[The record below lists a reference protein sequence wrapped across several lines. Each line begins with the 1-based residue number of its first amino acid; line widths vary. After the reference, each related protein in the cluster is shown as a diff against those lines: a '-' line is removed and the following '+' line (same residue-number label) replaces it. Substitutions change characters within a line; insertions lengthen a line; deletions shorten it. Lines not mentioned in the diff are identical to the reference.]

1 MTPTQF
7 CVLQVP
13 DEEDEAW
20 RRALFD
26 VAIAKGWKYYE
37 EWAGETIALDP
48 DAGGL
53 MLTGADTATSLP
65 PEQWVV
71 ITTSPQHAVSTI
83 GKRYGVDE
91 KQAII
96 QASDR
101 FAMADALV
109 KRGSLLASSQ
119 AAVITIPGL
128 EPAKRA
134 DHSEYFLN
142 AEDVSPA
149 GVDGPL
155 AFYQQLPVSETAKAW
170 WPASMLTYPGSHIEE
185 TDDGVCVTLVGRR
198 RLLTQG
204 PHIMLPAGRW
214 VLTTEITLD
223 SPVAVAL
230 RIEWGSSVLEPT
242 LRANGKYEIR
252 MVTDQPERFRSD
264 LSIQLL
270 VPVLHGEMTLHGS
283 WLERQA

>member
-7 CVLQVP
+7 SVLQVP
-13 DEEDEAW
+13 NEEDEAW

-37 EWAGETIALDP
+37 EWGGETVALDP
-48 DAGGL
+48 EFGGL
-53 MLTGADTATSLP
+53 MLTGADNATSLP
-65 PEQWVV
+65 PEQWLV
-71 ITTSPQHAVSTI
+71 ITTSPQQAISTI
-83 GKRYGVDE
+83 SKRYGADE
-91 KQAII
+91 KQAIV

-119 AAVITIPGL
+119 DEVIAIPGL
-128 EPAKRA
+128 EPACRA
-134 DHSEYFLN
+134 NHPEFFNENVGADPT
-142 AEDVSPA
+142 DT
-149 GVDGPL
+149 DGPL
-155 AFYQQLPVSETAKAW
+155 GFYRSLPVSEAAKAW
-170 WPASMLTYPGSHIEE
+170 WPANMLTYPGSRIEE

-223 SPVAVAL
+223 APVAVAL

-242 LRANGKYEIR
+242 LRANGKYEIK
-252 MVTDQPERFRSD
+252 MVTDHAERFRSD

-270 VPVLHGEMTLHGS
+270 VPVLHGEMTIHGS
-283 WLERQA
+283 RLERQA